1 MGRVKQQPI
10 NDVDLLQVLLRAH
23 LELGFVQLLVED
35 FLCGNYFPFFFFK
48 FTSSVWFLNLIY
60 LGGSYLQRLV
70 VVSEV
75 SFISLSHSLNHQF
88 GYCSNI

>member
-23 LELGFVQLLVED
+23 LELGFVQLQD
-35 FLCGNYFPFFFFK
+35 FLCGNYFPVLFLNLHHL
-48 FTSSVWFLNLIY
+48 WFLNVIY

-70 VVSEV
+70 VVSEIG
-75 SFISLSHSLNHQF
+75 FISLSHSLDHQF
-88 GYCSNI
+88 GDRSNI